1 MKSICCIILTF
12 ISTFLFGQNR
22 ESAIISDNDSIEIV
36 RSGKGIEFDS
46 LSFINKNEIFYVED
60 SEEKWLKVILS
71 KFNSS
76 GQIIGFIHSSK
87 IQKINECSLNK
98 KAEILNLLHAKITS
112 NIKDS
117 LADLETELLYYSYCE
132 LTEKYFCE
140 AGDINILKGF
150 FKLRVSIFQALEI
163 PSSVVVSCFSC
174 KPELVLKTLK
184 SIRIGLEYLISDIIS
199 FTPDNIEN
207 YEELMIEIKALEK
220 DN

>member
-76 GQIIGFIHSSK
+76 G
-87 IQKINECSLNK
+87 
-98 KAEILNLLHAKITS
+98 
-112 NIKDS
+112 
-117 LADLETELLYYSYCE
+117 
-132 LTEKYFCE
+132 
-140 AGDINILKGF
+140 
-150 FKLRVSIFQALEI
+150 I
-163 PSSVVVSCFSC
+163 PIRY
-174 KPELVLKTLK
+174 LVGG
-184 SIRIGLEYLISDIIS
+184 RR
-199 FTPDNIEN
+199 
-207 YEELMIEIKALEK
+207 
-220 DN
+220 